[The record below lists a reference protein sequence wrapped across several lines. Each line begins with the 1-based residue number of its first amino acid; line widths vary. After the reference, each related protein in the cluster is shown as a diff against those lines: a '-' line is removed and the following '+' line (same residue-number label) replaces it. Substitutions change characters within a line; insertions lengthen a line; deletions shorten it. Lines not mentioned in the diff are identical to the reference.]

1 MLFGWNVSCS
11 LCRKFRRWYA
21 HLWFRYFFG
30 WFANVFT
37 FTSLVWLLCVL
48 ICFCYFHALFDL
60 QGPVLLMP
68 LEAMKMFTERKLFVF
83 FVWLLMDISQLIT
96 RSLRAEPE
104 IRFPNLRNPWF
115 NAKAFP
121 FFPISYAIL
130 TMVRLSQLLVGHKSH
145 GSILTVWVYFHTNPS
160 YGSFC
165 CRTEHLFAFLILSLS
180 LAHSPTFARI
190 QSHFS

>member
-37 FTSLVWLLCVL
+37 FTSLVWLLCVDL
-48 ICFCYFHALFDL
+48 FLSFSCSFRPSRPCFINATRSDENVH
-60 QGPVLLMP
+60 
-68 LEAMKMFTERKLFVF
+68 RKKIVRF

-180 LAHSPTFARI
+180 LAHSPTSARI

>member
-1 MLFGWNVSCS
+1 
-11 LCRKFRRWYA
+11 
-21 HLWFRYFFG
+21 
-30 WFANVFT
+30 
-37 FTSLVWLLCVL
+37 
-48 ICFCYFHALFDL
+48 
-60 QGPVLLMP
+60 
-68 LEAMKMFTERKLFVF
+68 MKMFTERKLFVF

-145 GSILTVWVYFHTNPS
+145 GSILTV
-160 YGSFC
+160 
-165 CRTEHLFAFLILSLS
+165 
-180 LAHSPTFARI
+180 
-190 QSHFS
+190 